1 VKYQAWIY
9 VLPMAGRDTEAV
21 IAQVTAMKAA
31 LDPLLERGVFTGWA
45 IDSLLTDDDFD
56 TKDVDR
62 EFVDPITGG
71 ELPAVFLNI
80 TYDLERN
87 APGDPAV
94 DAFLARTGLV
104 HSFTDPPV
112 SD

>member
-1 VKYQAWIY
+1 MKLQAWIY
-9 VLPMAGRDTEAV
+9 VLPMAGRDTGAV
-21 IAQVTAMKAA
+21 IAQVAEMKAA
-31 LDPLLERGVFTGWA
+31 LDPLLERGVFAGWR
-45 IDSLLTDDDFD
+45 IFSLLTDDDFD
-56 TKDVDR
+56 DKDVDR
-62 EFVDPITGG
+62 EFVEPITGG

-87 APGDPAV
+87 SPGDPQV
-94 DAFLARTGLV
+94 EAFLDRTGLV